1 MSGPQTRKK
10 QKARQKR
17 RKVLLAAAA
26 AAAALG
32 GITALA
38 LGGCSPQPGTSAT
51 TYVEDISPSA
61 ALDEFSA
68 TMIERAWVDAA
79 AHERRL
85 DAATVGGDVAD
96 FEIIDTIEP
105 EKPCLTETEACLE
118 ETDAAAAEYATRLG
132 TELDGR
138 SERGSDLIGPLVE
151 LSGINGNVFYVTDGC
166 VNTRDPQRSLCRHVP
181 ADEAEAS
188 RIAGDIVAEYGIEG
202 AFAEVDDL
210 YLVGIGSTADGG
222 VGGANANMLRL
233 TWRYIAEAAGVQ
245 AEGIHISAGLPTD

>member
-17 RKVLLAAAA
+17 RKVLLGAAV

-32 GITALA
+32 GVAALA
-38 LGGCSPQPGTSAT
+38 LAGHGPASDDDAT

-68 TMIERAWVDAA
+68 TMTERAWVDAA
-79 AHERRL
+79 EHERRL

-105 EKPCLTETEACLE
+105 AKPCLTETEACLE
-118 ETDAAAAEYATRLG
+118 ETDAAAADYAAGLSADF
-132 TELDGR
+132 DGR

-151 LSGINGNVFYVTDGC
+151 LSGTSGNVFYVTDGC
-166 VNTRDPQRSLCRHVP
+166 INTRDPQRSLCRHFP

-202 AFAEVDDL
+202 AFDEVDDL

-245 AEGIHISAGLPTD
+245 ADGIHISAGLPTD